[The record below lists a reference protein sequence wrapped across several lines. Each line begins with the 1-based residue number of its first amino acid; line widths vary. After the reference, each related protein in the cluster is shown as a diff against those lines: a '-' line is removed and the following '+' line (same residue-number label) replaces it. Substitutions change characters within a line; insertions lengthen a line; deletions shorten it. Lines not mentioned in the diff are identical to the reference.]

1 MKKSR
6 GKLGGSTRKLAK
18 SHKDKG
24 MQPVTKYL
32 QEFEEGE
39 RVIIKIVSSEPKGMP
54 HPRFQGR
61 AGTVKGRQGKSY
73 VVEITDGK
81 ARKDLVVTPV
91 HLRKGKAAA

>member
-32 QEFEEGE
+32 QEFADGE

-61 AGTVKGRQGKSY
+61 VGTVKKKQGKSY

-81 ARKDLVVTPV
+81 AKKDLVVTPV
-91 HLRKGKAAA
+91 HLMKGKAAA